1 MITDPFENIRKQQE
15 KLQKLVG
22 PFQHFTKIAEQNQ
35 RIIDS
40 TQHFAKIMA
49 SINKLRNILP
59 QSQLINF
66 PAFEQAKIFDKIRE
80 NIDSLNKMI
89 PECLL
94 EIARYGWYLD
104 FQTDIDLSITLTNY
118 IKSNEIK
125 ELNTYL
131 IKYYEDEFEEI
142 IKNLSKSHPKRL
154 KIFNELKIAHD
165 NEYFNLGIPLILS
178 QIDGIC
184 YDYTKKLFFRKNKKN
199 ENNPY
204 LPEVSNELTVI
215 SGEFLK
221 AFLSPFLHK
230 TPISA
235 REQDLESF
243 PTAFNRHRIL
253 HGKDTDFGTKI
264 NFLKAFSLL
273 SYCEDT
279 LAQIH
284 KNIS

>member
-22 PFQHFTKIAEQNQ
+22 PFQRFTKIAEQNQ
-35 RIIDS
+35 RIINI
-40 TQHFAKIMA
+40 TQQFTRIND
-49 SINKLRNILP
+49 SINKIKNIIP
-59 QSQLINF
+59 QPKLINF
-66 PAFEQAKIFDKIRE
+66 PAFEQAQRLDRIRE
-80 NIDSLNKMI
+80 NINLFNKMI
-89 PECLL
+89 PEYLVD
-94 EIARYGWYLD
+94 IASYGWFLD
-104 FQTDIDLSITLTNY
+104 FQTELHLPRTLANY
-118 IKSNEIK
+118 IKNNEIK
-125 ELNTYL
+125 ELDTYL
-131 IKYYEDEFEEI
+131 IKYYTDEFEEKI
-142 IKNLSKSHPKRL
+142 NNLSKSHPKRL

-184 YDYTKKLFFRKNKKN
+184 YDYTKKLFFIKNKKN